1 MKNTLMKPLL
11 KWNGLGGR
19 RIFTSGLGLL
29 LLTML
34 MTGCPA
40 GKQESENAPAPKPT
54 PGKVVIRGS
63 NTIGEE
69 LAPRLIAEFKKEH
82 PEMKF
87 DLEFKGTAYG
97 LGNLLGG
104 ICDIAAA
111 SRAALKEQE
120 DLARDRGVQLKECV
134 LGAYAVAVIVNA
146 ANPITGL
153 NSNQVQAL
161 FTGQAAN
168 WSDVGG
174 GNAAVQLYIR
184 DPISGTH
191 IGFKELAMNNEA
203 YGPGAKMFTNYQA
216 IAAAVAADP
225 NGIGYCGLDL
235 VTHAGV
241 KSAAI
246 GGVTP
251 SAASVSQ
258 KTYPYARVLRFY
270 SDTVRESPD
279 AKSFLEFVVSP
290 KGQQVVTGMGY
301 AGRP

>member
-1 MKNTLMKPLL
+1 MNLVFN
-11 KWNGLGGR
+11 WCGFGGKKV
-19 RIFTSGLGLL
+19 FTQGVGLL
-29 LLTML
+29 LLAAF
-34 MTGCPA
+34 MTGCPSGTQQA
-40 GKQESENAPAPKPT
+40 ETPPTPKPT

-69 LAPRLIAEFKKEH
+69 LAPKLIAEFKKDN
-82 PEMKF
+82 PGISF
-87 DLEFKGTAYG
+87 DLEFKGTSYG

-104 ICDIAAA
+104 FCDIAGA

-146 ANPITGL
+146 ANPVAGL
-153 NSNQVQAL
+153 SSNQVQAL
-161 FTGQAAN
+161 FTGKAAN
-168 WSDVGG
+168 WSEVGG
-174 GNAAVQLYIR
+174 GNAPVQLYIR

-203 YGPGAKMFTNYQA
+203 YGPGAKMFTNYQS
-216 IAAAVAADP
+216 IAEAVAANP

-235 VTHAGV
+235 ASQAGV
-241 KSAAI
+241 KAVAI

-251 SAASVSQ
+251 TATNINQ
-258 KTYPYARVLRFY
+258 NTYPYARVLRFY
-270 SDTVRESPD
+270 SDTARESAD
-279 AKSFLEFVVSP
+279 AKKFLDFVVSP

-301 AGRP
+301 AGKP